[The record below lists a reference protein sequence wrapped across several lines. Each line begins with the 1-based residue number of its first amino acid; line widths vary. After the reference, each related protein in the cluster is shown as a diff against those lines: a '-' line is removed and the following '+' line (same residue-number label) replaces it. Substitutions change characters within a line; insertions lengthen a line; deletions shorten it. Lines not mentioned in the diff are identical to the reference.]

1 MAQTIELFIVA
12 ILAGVVS
19 YLYHDHIK
27 KLVADANDNADE
39 ARAHAEDAH
48 DRLDGVIDGMNDIAI
63 PPQSA
68 DETKA

>member
-48 DRLDGVIDGMNDIAI
+48 VRLDAIDGIAI

-68 DETKA
+68 DETKV